1 MTAWATLYKGERLDD
16 SDYARVMAFMAG
28 ERNAIGR
35 GDPLLSQLPELRVL
49 DRLHLTHFGL
59 PEVVVFIDC
68 PPETACE
75 RIASRGERLQAH
87 ETEEKLGRLQ
97 AAYHMVCRITAEHR
111 GIPTSR
117 IDGGQPLQAV
127 VSQAREFVRS
137 HLERADL
144 ADG

>member
-1 MTAWATLYKGERLDD
+1 
-16 SDYARVMAFMAG
+16 MAFMAG
-28 ERNAIGR
+28 ERNAIGQH
-35 GDPLLSQLPELRVL
+35 DPLFSQLPELRIL
-49 DRLHLTHFGL
+49 DRLHLAHFGL
-59 PEVVVFIDC
+59 PQVVVFIDC
-68 PPETACE
+68 PPKTACD

-97 AAYHMVCRITAEHR
+97 VAYQMVCRITAEHR

-137 HLERADL
+137 HLERADI
-144 ADG
+144 GNG